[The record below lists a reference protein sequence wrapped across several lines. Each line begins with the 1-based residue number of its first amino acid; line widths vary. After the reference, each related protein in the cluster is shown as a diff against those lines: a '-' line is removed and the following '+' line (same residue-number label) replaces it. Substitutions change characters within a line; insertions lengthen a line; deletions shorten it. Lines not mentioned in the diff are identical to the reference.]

1 MSIKHLIRLL
11 WRNKFRILIPPILV
25 GLGVFFLTQNM
36 PREYESK
43 TIIFTDPNTN
53 RGATD
58 GGVIRMDFYT
68 SNNLFDNL
76 TLLVKSRETIED
88 AVLRLLAMHLSL
100 PEFVPGIIKEASY
113 RELQNHIDPNL
124 WEELSIPGNPDQTLV
139 QVRAHYQSVPD
150 SPIEYLLRE
159 HNHYSIGKVV
169 GRLYVGRKSS
179 SDMMEISYRTNDPG
193 ICFHTLRLITEAFME
208 RYSGMKEMENTNSI
222 AYFQNQLSKAQEKL
236 QEAEGNLK
244 AFMTQNRILNY
255 YEQGKYL
262 DIAKLEHEQDEERSK
277 RLLSGTRANLD
288 EIQEMFQNFD
298 KRQVIIQKISTL
310 QDEIVVRDMEIQ
322 GLLSQNN
329 SPVKIER
336 LTAEIAN
343 LKSQIEE
350 ASKEL
355 FQNSNT
361 LQGIQRETLLEE
373 WLRLKILFEQQKQ
386 SLEVMQNRKAYL
398 SGKIEEF
405 APLGAELKKLERDV
419 SVNEDQYLSILHGL
433 NMAYL
438 QKYDL
443 EMSSSQKLIDEP
455 YYPKTPQPSKRM
467 LFILGGTLATGFFG
481 FSLVILSFF
490 LDHTIKSAPQAEKV
504 TGLKVSGA
512 WINEM
517 VLSKAVQKNVLYN
530 RLRKQFY
537 NNIGKH
543 LPQQGK
549 KIILFYSLKQGE
561 GKTFLIQKLVEE
573 LTEQKRKAVY
583 WGNPRDASQMSCD
596 TLSYNHETAIYD
608 RKDTY
613 WEDRIAQT
621 EKEFILWELP
631 NIEEVPLNYSLIN
644 RANVLVMVLDAER
657 NWNSSDTRFH
667 ESLKEM
673 IEIPHVIW
681 LNKMKDDEL
690 EDING
695 EIPRKR
701 SFLRSKIK
709 KILS

>member
-11 WRNKFRILIPPILV
+11 WKNKFRILIPPILV

-43 TIIFTDPNTN
+43 TIVFTNPNTN

-58 GGVIRMDFYT
+58 GGVVRMDFYT

-100 PEFVPGIIKEASY
+100 AEVVPSIIQEDSY
-113 RELQNHIDPNL
+113 RNLQQHIRPDL
-124 WEELSIPGNPDQTLV
+124 WEELAVPGNLEQTLL
-139 QVRAHYQSVPD
+139 QVREHYQNIPD

-159 HNHYSIGKVV
+159 HEHYSIRKVLE
-169 GRLYVGRKSS
+169 RLYVGRKSS

-193 ICFHTLRLITEAFME
+193 ICYHTLRLISAAFME

-222 AYFQNQLSKAQEKL
+222 AYFQNQLTKAQDKL
-236 QEAEGNLK
+236 REAEGNLK

-277 RLLSGTRANLD
+277 RLLSGTRSNLD

-298 KRQVIIQKISTL
+298 KRQVIIQTISSL

-322 GLLSQNN
+322 GLRSQN
-329 SPVKIER
+329 SSAAKIER
-336 LTAEIAN
+336 LTAEITN

-350 ASKEL
+350 ASTEL

-386 SLEVMQNRKAYL
+386 SLDVMQNRKAYL

-419 SVNEDQYLSILHGL
+419 SVNEEQYLSILHGL

-455 YYPKTPQPSKRM
+455 YYPKIPLPSKRL
-467 LFILGGTLATGFFG
+467 LFILGGSLATGFLG
-481 FSLVILSFF
+481 FSLVVLSFF
-490 LDHTIKSAPQAEKV
+490 LDRTIKSASQAEKV

-512 WINEM
+512 WIDEK
-517 VLSKAVQKNVLYN
+517 VLNKAVKKDTLYN

-537 NNIGKH
+537 NNIGKY

-549 KIILFYSLKQGE
+549 KVILFYSLKQGE

-573 LTEQKRKAVY
+573 LTDQNRKPVY
-583 WGNPRDASQMSCD
+583 WGSPEDAPEISCES
-596 TLSYNHETAIYD
+596 LSYHHETAIYD

-613 WEDRIAQT
+613 WEERIAQT

-631 NIEEVPLNYSLIN
+631 NIEELPLNYSLIN
-644 RANVLVMVLDAER
+644 QANVLVMVLDAER
-657 NWNSSDTRFH
+657 NWNSSDSRFH

-690 EDING
+690 EDVNG